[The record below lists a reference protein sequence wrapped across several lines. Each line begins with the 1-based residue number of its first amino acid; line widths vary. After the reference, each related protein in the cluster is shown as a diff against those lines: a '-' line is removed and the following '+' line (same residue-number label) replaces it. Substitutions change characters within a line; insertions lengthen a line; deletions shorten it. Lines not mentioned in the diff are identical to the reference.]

1 MHVNNLE
8 SNYLLAMAQSRDD
21 IITMNIVSLV
31 QAKKNYNA
39 AKLNFKYQQNQED
52 SAAVSVPLLLARLK
66 EDTQEMLKVNS
77 DKGRRLSKLTVQRL
91 ANAMININKISW
103 NCSGEKSAH
112 TQKRDIFFEWKG

>member
-91 ANAMININKISW
+91 ANAMININKIS
-103 NCSGEKSAH
+103 
-112 TQKRDIFFEWKG
+112 